1 MATKLLDGIK
11 FLLRLI
17 SCISICLLTIIVF
30 MQVINRNFFDHSFT
44 WVEEVVSMAMVFVTY
59 MGAAMATINNSNT
72 RIDFFIRKLPRPVYN
87 VFEALDDG
95 ICIVFLVVIAA
106 MSYKLM
112 LSNWSMVTPALR
124 LPQGI
129 NYFAIMLGCILMI
142 IFYLIQMWL
151 HICKVMGKDT
161 TKAEEVLN
169 R

>member
-44 WVEEVVSMAMVFVTY
+44 WVEEVASMAMVFVTY

-87 VFEALDDG
+87 VFEVLDDG
-95 ICIVFLVVIAA
+95 ICIVFLVVITA

-124 LPQGI
+124 LSQGI

>member
-17 SCISICLLTIIVF
+17 SCVSICLLTIIVF
-30 MQVINRNFFDHSFT
+30 MQVINRNIFDHSFT
-44 WVEEVVSMAMVFVTY
+44 WVEEVASMAMVFITY

-72 RIDFFIRKLPRPVYN
+72 RIDLFIRKLPKPVYN
-87 VFEALDDG
+87 VFEILDDV
-95 ICIVFLVVIAA
+95 ICIAFLVIITAW
-106 MSYKLM
+106 SYKLM

-142 IFYLIQMWL
+142 IFYLVLLWL
-151 HICKVMGKDT
+151 HLNKLMGKDT

>member
-1 MATKLLDGIK
+1 
-11 FLLRLI
+11 
-17 SCISICLLTIIVF
+17 
-30 MQVINRNFFDHSFT
+30 
-44 WVEEVVSMAMVFVTY
+44 MAMVFITY

-72 RIDFFIRKLPRPVYN
+72 RIDFFIRKLPKPVYN
-87 VFEALDDG
+87 VFEILDDV
-95 ICIVFLVVIAA
+95 ICIAFLVIITAW
-106 MSYKLM
+106 SYKLM

-142 IFYLIQMWL
+142 IFYLVLLWL
-151 HICKVMGKDT
+151 HLNKLMGKDT